1 MEKLLTKTVYVGNL
15 DWATTEQEL
24 IEFFEPYGKVISVK
38 IIIDYHTKK
47 SKGYGF
53 VDIESV
59 DETIEKLDGQELRG
73 RSLKINKARYTK
85 R

>member
-1 MEKLLTKTVYVGNL
+1 MEKLLADTIYVGNL
-15 DWATTEQEL
+15 NWATTEQEL
-24 IEFFEPYGKVISVK
+24 IEFFEPYGKVASAK

-47 SKGYGF
+47 SKDYGF
-53 VDIESV
+53 VDMNNV
-59 DETIEKLDGQELRG
+59 DEAIEKLDGQELRG